1 MSLKKNLK
9 MRSQSELF
17 ELLRGHGIAPT
28 QQRIKIAQIFL
39 TRPQHLA
46 ADQVMSLVSR
56 DGGRISKATVYNTL
70 KLFASKGL
78 LREVIVDPVKVFYDS
93 TVTPHHHIYN
103 VDTGTLTDISID
115 ALPLATVPAV
125 PAGTVTE
132 GIDVIIRVRNLAT
145 ATG

>member
-1 MSLKKNLK
+1 MEELAK
-9 MRSQSELF
+9 MLSPSEIF
-17 ELLRGHGIAPT
+17 RLLHGYGIAPT
-28 QQRIKIAQIFL
+28 QQRVEIAQILL

-46 ADQVMSLVSR
+46 ADQVLSMVNS
-56 DGGRISKATVYNTL
+56 DGGRVSKATVYNTL

-78 LREVIVDPVKVFYDS
+78 LREVIVDPAKVFYDS

-103 VDTGTLTDISID
+103 VDTGTLTDISVD
-115 ALPLATVPAV
+115 ALPLATVPAA

-132 GIDVIIRVRNLAT
+132 GIDVIIRVRNVAA